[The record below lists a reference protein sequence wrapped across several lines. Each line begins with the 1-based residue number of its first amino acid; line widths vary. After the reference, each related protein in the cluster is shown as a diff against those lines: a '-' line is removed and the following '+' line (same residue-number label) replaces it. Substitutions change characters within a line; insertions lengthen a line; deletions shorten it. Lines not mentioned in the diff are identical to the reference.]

1 MTSSPAPRRR
11 RRSRLF
17 RFESLEARRLLTADT
32 FTAEPLDEAPPTA
45 AETRVFYVNDA
56 AVNTSGDWTT
66 APGDNA
72 QDGLTPD
79 APMASI
85 EAVFQTYEL
94 GPGDVIL
101 VDAGNYLLSDAL
113 VLDAQQSGVTIRG
126 YADAG
131 HLDRAAIIDR
141 GNAAWGNPV
150 IELAGAEGVTIEN
163 LTLTGGAYGI
173 YAREAAGS
181 HRLTVRGTT
190 LSGNTTGG
198 LWLERGNDH
207 VLVVD
212 NRVTAA
218 LPTSTNAHSHGVVIN
233 ATHASVNG
241 NTIYAPS
248 GTGLAISSESVVANN
263 EVHGS
268 RLGITAQGANTQVLN
283 NTVHGNENGIEASTS
298 VLIADNQIYNNHM
311 HGINGG
317 GTIRNNVIHAND
329 VGIKSRGHVTD
340 NQIYGNRIGIT
351 WIDVNSNVIVEGN
364 HIYANELGIEIANGR
379 AEHNLIYANHQA
391 GVRVISNS
399 VRLQGNTIVQPT
411 GNAVE
416 VHGQRLSLTNNILS
430 ATNGYPL
437 VVAGAGTSGL
447 VSDYNLFHAGDS
459 RPVALVGEHEIV
471 DLETWIYELGLDHHS
486 ISGDPRFINPAGPDG
501 VLGYDP
507 ATGVDGGQDD
517 DFRLL
522 PNSPAID
529 AGAPSSP
536 FLEEPQPNGGR
547 VNLGA
552 YGNTALA
559 TSGPSQAIQVLEP
572 IGLEKVTVGKE
583 TLVTWRTEGLT
594 TEQPVA
600 LISVGSVAVE
610 HWSADD
616 YRVGTDLWVPQTSE
630 TVAIDQAIAPAP
642 EIVYRTYRL
651 GEQLKYHLP
660 VSDGQYTLRLHFQE
674 PLLHASI
681 GSRQFDVILQGETVQ
696 ENFDI
701 LANAGAPQTA
711 VVADFTLL
719 ASNGQGIELELL
731 SQTNWPAALSGIEFL
746 QVNPQATPSP
756 TVDIELSID
765 GGHTWSTLASEV
777 PLDHQGRGSYTWTPQ
792 EPTLGNSALIRI
804 QTSSDNLL
812 SSTSLRPFQIAP
824 AGDVYY
830 VNDANTTDDQF
841 TTAAGN
847 HAHSGKSPDQPMANL
862 ATLLRSY
869 ALDAGDMIYVD
880 AGTYTLHSD
889 AVVQAQHTGIT
900 IRGADSAPAIL
911 TRDHIPDSRVI
922 RLHQADDVT
931 IEGLT
936 LRGGQVGLE
945 IDSSK
950 RASIRGNIVLESDST
965 GIQLWRDSPDVV
977 IEDNQVDGQIESS
990 STTIRY
996 GIRLWSPDA
1005 RVFGNTVRG
1014 FDDTGAFGIETATGT
1029 GAIIRDNLI
1038 YENRIGIYGGNTN
1051 VIIQGNEVHSNSTG
1065 IEYFHWT
1072 NIVDNHVYN
1081 NHIGI
1086 DAEGEVRG
1094 NTVHSNHWGIYSSG
1108 YIIDNHV
1115 YDNTIG
1121 VVTGKYGYSQAVNNR
1136 IYSNQVGIEA
1146 SNGLLENNLVYANA
1160 ELAIHLTGPNVQVRN
1175 NTIHQP
1181 VGDGVAISQ
1190 RGAQLYNNIISVG
1203 EGTALIVS
1211 EPGTEGLQSNFNLIH
1226 LGFHP
1231 NAQAAFWN
1239 GQTQHTLADWI
1250 AASGFDARSLQADP
1264 MFVDPASTDGVLGYD
1279 AAADFDGGSDD
1290 DFHLQP
1296 HSPAIDRGHSWY
1308 GAEVDRDGNRPRADS
1323 GVTPEGS
1330 LDYVAEPAEASVFD
1344 GGPIG
1349 ESQGWRG
1356 VNQRWG
1362 LPLPF
1367 AFPFYDASHTYVF
1380 VSSNGYLE
1388 FQPLPQTDAPED
1400 REKRLPLAVMIAP
1413 LWADLRTDGEGNDI
1427 FVYRSSAHDFITIRW
1442 QATHPTDGSAVNF
1455 AVTLYN
1461 NGHIRFDYGDGNQS
1475 LDPVIGVSRGDGS
1488 RYYLPPYN
1496 GAANLANAPSLMLSL
1511 AAGFADI
1518 GAYEFQGD
1526 SPQPAPPR
1534 AVFDVIRTTRNTA
1547 VTVDVLAN
1555 DLSAVGLDREQ
1566 LQVLA
1571 VSSDNVAI
1579 TVVEGGR
1586 LHIEPRNGFIGTAV
1600 FQYQITDT
1608 AGRTSHPVTSLI
1620 QVQAQLGQNPRD
1632 PADVLDQGAPS
1643 PLGALS
1649 ILNTIRRYRSGGLS
1663 EVNVDQ
1669 LHASGAITVENGP
1682 FYDVNGDGIITPLDA
1697 LSVLKAISR
1706 RQRDVA
1712 GQSEGNT
1719 AATGTTETFWQ
1730 SAAAPAIDWVSPTKR
1745 NPYCEPS
1752 REVLLF

>member
-1 MTSSPAPRRR
+1 M
-11 RRSRLF
+11 
-17 RFESLEARRLLTADT
+17 
-32 FTAEPLDEAPPTA
+32 
-45 AETRVFYVNDA
+45 FYVNDA
-56 AVNTSGDWTT
+56 AVNPSGDWTT

-85 EAVFQTYEL
+85 EAVLQAYEL
-94 GPGDVIL
+94 GPGDLIL
-101 VDAGNYLLSDAL
+101 VDAGNYALSDAL

-126 YADAG
+126 YADAV

-218 LPTSTNAHSHGVVIN
+218 LPTSTNARSHGVVIN

-311 HGINGG
+311 HGITGG
-317 GTIRNNVIHAND
+317 GTIRNNAIYAND
-329 VGIKSRGHVTD
+329 VGIKSRGHVAD
-340 NQIYGNRIGIT
+340 NQVYGNRIGIT
-351 WIDVNSNVIVEGN
+351 WFDVYSSVTVEGN
-364 HIYANELGIEIANGR
+364 QVYANELGIEIANGR
-379 AEHNLIYANHQA
+379 AEHNLIYANSQT
-391 GVRVISNS
+391 GVRVISSS

-416 VHGQRLSLTNNILS
+416 VSGQRLSLTDNILS
-430 ATNGYPL
+430 APNGYPL
-437 VVAGAGTSGL
+437 VVVGAGADGL
-447 VSDYNLFHAGDS
+447 VSDYNLFDAGDA
-459 RPVALVGEHEIV
+459 RPMARLGEHEIA
-471 DLETWIYELGLDHHS
+471 DLETWIYELGLDRHS
-486 ISGDPRFINPAGPDG
+486 ISGDPRFVNPTGPDG

-507 ATGVDGGQDD
+507 ATGINGGQDD

-522 PNSPAID
+522 PDSPAID
-529 AGAPSSP
+529 AGAPSSH

-547 VNLGA
+547 TNLGA

-559 TSGPSQAIQVLEP
+559 TPGPSQAIQVLEP
-572 IGLEKVTVGKE
+572 VGLEKVTVGQE
-583 TLVTWRTEGLT
+583 TRITWRTEGLT
-594 TEQPVA
+594 AEQPVA
-600 LISVGSVAVE
+600 LISVGTLAVE

-616 YRVGTDLWVPQTSE
+616 YRVGHDLWVPQSIE
-630 TVAIDQAIAPAP
+630 SVAIDQAINPAP

-660 VSDGQYTLRLHFQE
+660 VADGQYTLRLHFQE

-681 GSRQFDVILQGETVQ
+681 GSRMFDVILQGETVQ
-696 ENFDI
+696 EDFDI
-701 LANAGAPQTA
+701 LAQAGAPQTA
-711 VVADFTLL
+711 VVADFALL
-719 ASNGQGIELELL
+719 ANDGQGIELELL
-731 SQTNWPAALSGIEFL
+731 SQTSWQAVLSGIEVL
-746 QVNPQATPSP
+746 QANPQAIPSP
-756 TVDIELSID
+756 TVDVDLSID
-765 GGHTWSTLASEV
+765 GGHTWSPLASEV
-777 PLDHQGRGSYTWTPQ
+777 PLDHQGRGSYAWTPQ
-792 EPTLGNSALIRI
+792 EPTAGNSALIRVRA
-804 QTSSDNLL
+804 SHSDLL
-812 SSTSLRPFQIAP
+812 AGTSLRPFQIAP
-824 AGDVYY
+824 QGNVYY
-830 VNDANTTDDQF
+830 VNDADTTDDQF
-841 TTAAGN
+841 TTAAGD
-847 HAHSGKSPDQPMANL
+847 HHHSGKSPDQPMANL

-869 ALDAGDMIYVD
+869 ALDAGDTIYVD

-889 AVVQAQHTGIT
+889 AVVQAQHRGIS
-900 IRGADSAPAIL
+900 IRGADSAPAVL
-911 TRDHIPDSRVI
+911 TREHIPGSRVI
-922 RLHQADDVT
+922 QLHQADDVT

-945 IDSSK
+945 IGYSQ
-950 RASIRGNIVLESDST
+950 RASIRGNIVLESNST
-965 GIQLWRDSPDVV
+965 GIQLWHESPDAV
-977 IEDNQVDGQIESS
+977 IEDNRVDGQIDSS

-1005 RVFGNTVRG
+1005 MVFGNTVWG
-1014 FDDTGAFGIETATGT
+1014 FDETDAFGIEIATGM
-1029 GAIIRDNLI
+1029 GAIIRDNLV
-1038 YENRIGIYGGNTN
+1038 YENRVGIHGGSAN

-1065 IEYFHWT
+1065 IDYSRWGRVF
-1072 NIVDNHVYN
+1072 DNHVYN
-1081 NHIGI
+1081 NYIGI
-1086 DAEGEVRG
+1086 DGEGEIRG
-1094 NTVHSNHWGIYSSG
+1094 NTVHSNHWGIYSGG
-1108 YIIDNHV
+1108 YIIDNRV

-1121 VVTGKYGYSQAVNNR
+1121 VVAGKYGSSQTVNNR
-1136 IYSNQVGIEA
+1136 VYSNQIGIE
-1146 SNGLLENNLVYANA
+1146 SRGGLLENNLVYAND
-1160 ELAIHLTGPNVQVRN
+1160 ELAIHLTGQNVQMRN

-1181 VGDGVAISQ
+1181 SGDGVTISQ
-1190 RGAQLYNNIISVG
+1190 RDAQLYNNIISVG
-1203 EGTALIVS
+1203 DGTALIMS
-1211 EPGTEGLQSNFNLIH
+1211 ELGTDGLQSNFNLIH

-1231 NAQAAFWN
+1231 DAQAAIWN
-1239 GQTQHTLADWI
+1239 GQAQHTLADWV

-1264 MFVDPASTDGVLGYD
+1264 MFIDPAGADGVLGYNAT
-1279 AAADFDGGSDD
+1279 AAFDGGSDD
-1290 DFHLQP
+1290 NFRLQP

-1308 GAEVDRDGNRPRADS
+1308 GAQVDRDGNRPRADA
-1323 GVTPEGS
+1323 GVTPAGS
-1330 LDYVAEPAEASVFD
+1330 FDYVAEPAEASVFD
-1344 GGPIG
+1344 GGPGG
-1349 ESQGWRG
+1349 EAQGWRG
-1356 VNQRWG
+1356 VNQGWG
-1362 LPLPF
+1362 LKLPF
-1367 AFPFYDASHTYVF
+1367 AFPFYDTSHTYVT
-1380 VSSNGYLE
+1380 VSSDGYLA
-1388 FQPLPQTDAPED
+1388 FQPSPGVDAPKD
-1400 REKRLPLAVMIAP
+1400 REERLPLAVAIAP
-1413 LWADLRTDGEGNDI
+1413 LWADLRTDGEGDDI
-1427 FVYRSSAHDFITIRW
+1427 FVYRSSAYDYITIRW
-1442 QATHPTDGSAVNF
+1442 QATHQTDGSAVNF

-1461 NGHIRFDYGDGNQS
+1461 DGHIRFDYGSGNQN
-1475 LDPVIGVSRGDGS
+1475 LAPVIGVSRGDGG
-1488 RYYLPPYN
+1488 RYYLTPYN
-1496 GAANLANAPSLMLSL
+1496 GAANLANAPSLLLSL

-1518 GAYEFQGD
+1518 GAHEFQDD

-1534 AVFDVIRTTRNTA
+1534 AVLDVIHTARNTA

-1571 VSSDNVAI
+1571 VSSDEVAI
-1579 TVVEGGR
+1579 TVVEDGQ
-1586 LHIEPRNGFIGTAV
+1586 LHVEPRNGFTGTAV

-1608 AGRTSHPVTSLI
+1608 AGHTSHPVTSLI
-1620 QVQAQLGQNPRD
+1620 HVREQLGQNPRD
-1632 PADVLDQGAPS
+1632 PADVLNQGGPT

-1669 LHASGAITVENGP
+1669 LHTAGVIAVENGP
-1682 FYDVNGDGIITPLDA
+1682 FYDVNGDGVITPLDA
-1697 LSVLKAISR
+1697 LSVLLAISR
-1706 RQRDVA
+1706 RQRDAA
-1712 GQSEGNT
+1712 GLG
-1719 AATGTTETFWQ
+1719 AAETEAISTTETFWQ
-1730 SAAAPAIDWVSPTKR
+1730 SAAAPAIDWVSPSKR
-1745 NPYCEPS
+1745 EPYCEPS
-1752 REVLLF
+1752 REVRLF